1 MRAKEKLG
9 KTITIR
15 RQPRVTADN
24 ATGNVVLPNTI
35 VDYTAIVDD
44 LDHPGSASYRWL
56 QLADNQYANYIYPP
70 NGLRF
75 DLLPD
80 APPAPPPAPPAIHHI
95 EVVYSD
101 GTRDK
106 FVPE

>member
-9 KTITIR
+9 KTVSIR
-15 RQPRVTADN
+15 SEPRVTTNN
-24 ATGNVVLPNTI
+24 ATGNVILPSTI
-35 VDYTAIVDD
+35 VDYVAIVDD

-56 QLADNQYANYIYPP
+56 QLGDKTYANYIYPP

-80 APPAPPPAPPAIHHI
+80 APPPPPSAPPSIHHI
-95 EVVYSD
+95 EVVFTD

>member
-9 KTITIR
+9 KTVTIR
-15 RQPRVTADN
+15 TQPRVTADN
-24 ATGNVVLPNTI
+24 VTGNVVLPN
-35 VDYTAIVDD
+35 AIVNYVAIADD

-56 QLADNQYANYIYPP
+56 QLADKQYANYIYPP

-95 EVVYSD
+95 EVVFTD

>member
-15 RQPRVTADN
+15 SQPRVSTTN
-24 ATGNVVLPNTI
+24 STGNVVQPYAT
-35 VDYTAIVDD
+35 VDYVAIVDD
-44 LDHPGSASYRWL
+44 LDFPGNASYRWL
-56 QLADNQYANYIYPP
+56 QLGDKQYANYIYPP

-80 APPAPPPAPPAIHHI
+80 APPPPPPVSPSIHHI
-95 EVVYSD
+95 EVVYTD